1 MNDRFISSIMIAA
14 SILVFFFLALPSF
27 DKTRMLSASISER
40 EEILLEAEAIKAR
53 VAELDREI
61 DSKKA
66 EVDKLNILL
75 PKEKMI
81 PELLSGIESLV
92 AASGMSLTE
101 MNLSELSGQEKIKKL
116 SGNLKLNG
124 SFVSFMQFLD
134 LLEKN
139 LRLIDLITVDVAAQL
154 TEGAR
159 VINYDLRFEVNYLP
173 VEQ

>member
-1 MNDRFISSIMIAA
+1 MNDRLISSTMIAA
-14 SILVFFFLALPSF
+14 SILIFFFLAMPAF
-27 DKTRMLSASISER
+27 DKTRTLNASVKER
-40 EEILLEAEAIKAR
+40 EGILLEAEEIKAR
-53 VAELDREI
+53 VGELNRDI

-66 EVDKLNILL
+66 EVDKLDILL

-81 PELLSGIESLV
+81 PELLSGIESV
-92 AASGMSLTE
+92 MAASGMSLTE
-101 MNLSELSGQEKIKKL
+101 VNISELSAQEEIKKL

-124 SFVSFMQFLD
+124 SFVSFIQFLD

-139 LRLIDLITVDVAAQL
+139 LRLIDLITVDVSAQL

-173 VEQ
+173 VE

>member
-1 MNDRFISSIMIAA
+1 MNDRLISSIMIAV
-14 SILVFFFLALPSF
+14 SILIFFFLAMPAF
-27 DKTRMLSASISER
+27 DKTRTLNASVKER
-40 EEILLEAEAIKAR
+40 ESILLEASEIKAR
-53 VAELDREI
+53 VGGLNREI

-66 EVDKLNILL
+66 EVDKLDILL

-81 PELLSGIESLV
+81 PELLSGIESV
-92 AASGMSLTE
+92 MAASGMNLTE
-101 MNLSELSGQEKIKKL
+101 VNISELSAQEEIKKL

-124 SFVSFMQFLD
+124 SFVSFIQFLD

-139 LRLIDLITVDVAAQL
+139 LRLIDLITVDVSAQL

-173 VEQ
+173 VE

>member
-1 MNDRFISSIMIAA
+1 MTDRFLSSIMIAA
-14 SILVFFFLALPSF
+14 AVLVFFFLALPAF
-27 DKTRMLSASISER
+27 DKTRTLNASVKER
-40 EEILLEAEAIKAR
+40 EGILLEAEAIKAR

-66 EVDKLNILL
+66 EVDKLNVLL

-154 TEGAR
+154 TDGAR
-159 VINYDLRFEVNYLP
+159 VINYDLRFEVDYLP
-173 VEQ
+173 IEE